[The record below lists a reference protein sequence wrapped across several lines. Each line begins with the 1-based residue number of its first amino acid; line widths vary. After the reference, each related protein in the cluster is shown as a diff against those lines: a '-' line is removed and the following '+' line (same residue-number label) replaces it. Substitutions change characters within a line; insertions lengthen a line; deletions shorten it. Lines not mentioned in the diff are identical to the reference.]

1 MYQRIYNAYQA
12 LGNGDRA
19 ELKRADLAKLSSCP
33 AYFRVLKIS
42 GAQDTQQTQRI
53 LYLLVGLK
61 ISTDEQA
68 FNVAN
73 ALLNAG
79 VKESQIIQITRS
91 GDNGINYLKR
101 QLVRCNS
108 IELASLG
115 KLAQYWGD
123 NARRSLLKDFILS
136 ANSPK
141 ADIRDNVIAD

>member
-12 LGNGDRA
+12 LGNGDKA
-19 ELKRADLAKLSSCP
+19 NLKRANLTKLRDSP
-33 AYFRVLKIS
+33 AYFRVLKMS

-61 ISTDEQA
+61 ISTDDQA
-68 FNVAN
+68 VNVAT
-73 ALLNAG
+73 ALLKAD

-91 GDNGINYLKR
+91 GDNGIDYLKR
-101 QLVRCNS
+101 QLVRCNN

-123 NARRSLLKDFILS
+123 NVRRSLLKDFILCTH
-136 ANSPK
+136 SPK
-141 ADIRDNVIAD
+141 ADLSENDISN